1 MVRWWIW
8 RGGFGGDTRHPQ
20 RHTPPMTAH
29 PLGQVC
35 PQPGSPGGASGPLLP
50 GQCAPRSVP
59 FDPLGSPILMLPLV
73 PWGGDSGEWGP
84 LPPDAHPQESHVPT
98 LSPLPIAPPQIA
110 SSASTVRVLERQPVS
125 LPCIILAGR
134 PLPERHWLKAGQPV
148 SAGPLW
154 VQGRRALSR
163 SHLGLCFAV
172 SLFWN
177 VLFLPASF
185 RTFSDNALIA
195 SFTL

>member
-1 MVRWWIW
+1 MGS
-8 RGGFGGDTRHPQ
+8 GG
-20 RHTPPMTAH
+20 
-29 PLGQVC
+29 LC
-35 PQPGSPGGASGPLLP
+35 
-50 GQCAPRSVP
+50 
-59 FDPLGSPILMLPLV
+59 
-73 PWGGDSGEWGP
+73 
-84 LPPDAHPQESHVPT
+84 PPDAHPQESRVPT

-110 SSASTVRVLERQPVS
+110 SSASTVRVLEGQPVS

-134 PLPERHWLKAGQPV
+134 PRPERRWLKAGQPV

-172 SLFWN
+172 PLFWN

-185 RTFSDNALIA
+185 QNL
-195 SFTL
+195 L